1 MVFKRGEPPKNGR
14 TYLLKFKGGIICT
27 GSFRYG
33 RLSEPQ
39 QDQAYWRCDCCGRFA
54 TPIAWAQC
62 PPNKNM
68 DETELMIAYNRT
80 NREIEDIDNV

>member
-1 MVFKRGEPPKNGR
+1 MVFRHGEPPKDGR
-14 TYLLKFKGGIICT
+14 TYLLKFKSGIICT

-33 RLSEPQ
+33 RLLEPQ
-39 QDQAYWRCDCCGRFA
+39 QDQAYWRCDCCGKYA

-62 PPNKNM
+62 PPSKNM
-68 DETELMIAYNRT
+68 DETELMIAYNRA

>member
-1 MVFKRGEPPKNGR
+1 MLFRRGEPPKDGR

-27 GSFRYG
+27 GSFRFG

-54 TPIAWAQC
+54 NPISWS
-62 PPNKNM
+62 PLPTRIKNM
-68 DETELMIAYNRT
+68 DETELMIAYNRA
-80 NREIEDIDNV
+80 NRKSHDDL